1 MNVEQII
8 EFVNNQMYSKNG
20 HYLSDL
26 QKQLLSISW
35 SEPRKRYDEIAE
47 SCGYSVSYLKQDAG
61 PKLWQ
66 LLSEICEEKVKKT
79 NFRTVL
85 ERKIQ
90 LLEQQNCDRSQNFS
104 LINSPSEDFLEEKG
118 NDYNNQKNCKI
129 DWGTV
134 PDVHYFVGREAEL
147 SQLEKW
153 IVMDKCRCVGIVGMG
168 GMGKTHLSVK
178 LAENIYH
185 DFEYVIWRSLS
196 NAPYL
201 SNLISDILQFFTGQE
216 KDLIISIDQQ
226 ISRLINF
233 CNHHRC
239 LIILDNL
246 ETILATEVNSGYFQ
260 DSFQDYSKL
269 FQKLGECRHQSCL
282 LITSREKV
290 KEMVV
295 MCGDTLPV
303 RCFNLGGLNIDA
315 GLEILKIK
323 GCHWSN
329 ISQANF
335 LVENYNG
342 NPLTLKILGSTI
354 KELFNGSLSE
364 FLKNNVF
371 IFDEII
377 SLLEEHFQRL
387 SELGKKILYWLAI
400 NIDQVNTAQLESDL
414 YPKTSRQFITNALIS
429 LMGRSLIEFNDHFFS
444 LQPVVKEYLINK
456 FIQNIV
462 KEITTGDLELFNNYA
477 FLKTN
482 VSEYTRKSQINFII
496 KPLLD
501 RLITIFNGK
510 EYLESKLQD
519 ILKQL
524 RGNSHLY
531 SGYAV
536 GNILNLLWVLET
548 DLTGWD
554 FSGVTIRQA
563 YLQECNLY
571 GVNFSQ
577 SEFKQSIFPQRL
589 NNILSMVYSP
599 DNQCLVTGDVNGEI
613 SIWSLTE
620 NRLVSILKGHAG
632 WVHSV
637 AFSPDGKYLA
647 SGSSDQTIK
656 IWDLSTEKCVNTLS
670 GHHQRVRSTLFT
682 PDGQYLVSGASD
694 CSIKVWDVENGEC
707 VRTLKGHSSYV
718 WSVVISPDGQ
728 YLASGSEDKN
738 IKIWDLATGE
748 CLRTLTGHTRWI
760 RTLAFSPDGS
770 VLASGGGDRTIK
782 IWDWQ
787 TGECLKDLQG
797 HTQRIRSIAFHP
809 QENLLASG
817 AGDHTIRLWDWQ
829 EGICRK
835 TLHGHNSRLG
845 AICFRGDGKILA
857 SGGEDNAIK
866 QWEISTGQC
875 IKTWQ
880 GYASW
885 VQAVTFSPDGN
896 ILACGNEDKSI
907 TLWNL
912 DQFYSNRQITG
923 KLELLHGHKGWVCSV
938 AFSPDGKILAS
949 ASSDYT
955 LKTWDV
961 TTGKCLNTFRGHNRW
976 IRSVAF
982 SPDGKILASGS
993 GDYTLKIWD
1002 VVTGECIKTLQ
1013 GHQSWL
1019 WSVVFSPDGKIL
1031 ASGSED
1037 RTIKV
1042 WNTNT
1047 GKCQFTL
1054 EGHQS
1059 WVQSVIFSPDGKYL
1073 ASGSCDLS
1081 VRLWDVKTGTSLKV
1095 LIGHSS
1101 WVQSV
1106 AFSPDGKYLA
1116 SGSCDHTIRLWD
1128 VETGQCLKIL
1138 TGHSSWVW
1146 SLTFHP
1152 DGNYLASGSQD
1163 ETIKIW
1169 DLITGKC
1176 LTTLRSKRPLED
1188 SCFIGVKG
1196 LTKAEILTLKSLG
1209 GKCE

>member
-8 EFVNNQMYSKNG
+8 QFVNEQIYSKNG

-35 SEPRKRYDEIAE
+35 NEPRKRYEEIAE

-61 PKLWQ
+61 PKLWL
-66 LLSEICEEKVKKT
+66 LLSDICEEKVKKT

-90 LLEQQNCDRSQNFS
+90 TLEQENLEKNQNLPVIRAFS
-104 LINSPSEDFLEEKG
+104 G
-118 NDYNNQKNCKI
+118 NTTENNYRI
-129 DWGTV
+129 DWGTA
-134 PDVHYFVGREAEL
+134 PDVSYFVGRNLEL
-147 SQLEKW
+147 EELQTY
-153 IVMDKCRCVGIVGMG
+153 IIADKCRCVGIVGMG
-168 GMGKTHLSVK
+168 GMGKTYLSVK
-178 LAENIYH
+178 LAENICH

-196 NAPYL
+196 NGPYL
-201 SNLISDILQFFTGQE
+201 TNLISDILQFFTQQE
-216 KDLIISIDQQ
+216 KDLVPNVDEQ
-226 ISRLINF
+226 ISRLISF
-233 CNHHRC
+233 CNYHRC

-246 ETILATEVNSGYFQ
+246 ETILATGVNSGYFQ
-260 DSFQDYSKL
+260 DSFHDYSKL

-295 MCGDTLPV
+295 MCGETLPV
-303 RCFNLGGLNIDA
+303 RCLNLGGLNIDA

-329 ISQANF
+329 ISQANL

-342 NPLTLKILGSTI
+342 NPLTLKILGATI
-354 KELFNGSLSE
+354 KELFDGSLSE
-364 FLKNNVF
+364 FLKNKVL

-377 SLLEEHFQRL
+377 YLLEEHFQRL
-387 SELGKKILYWLAI
+387 SDLGKKILYWLAI
-400 NIDQVNTAQLESDL
+400 NIDQVSTADLESDI
-414 YPKTSRQFITNALIS
+414 YPKISRQLLITALKS
-429 LMGRSLIEFNDHFFS
+429 LMGRSLIEFNDHVFS

-456 FIQNIV
+456 FIQEIV
-462 KEITTGDLELFNNYA
+462 QELTTGNLDLFNNYA
-477 FLKTN
+477 LLKTD
-482 VSEYTRKSQINFII
+482 VSEYTRKAQINFII

-501 RLITIFNGK
+501 KLIIIFNSK
-510 EYLESKLQD
+510 ESLEDKLRE
-519 ILKQL
+519 ILIKIRANFPL
-524 RGNSHLY
+524 N
-531 SGYAV
+531 SGYVA
-536 GNILNLLWVLET
+536 GNILNLLCALEV

-554 FSGVTIRQA
+554 FSGLIIRQA
-563 YLQECNLY
+563 YLQECKLH
-571 GVNFSQ
+571 GVNFAN
-577 SEFKQSIFPQRL
+577 SEFKESVFPQRL
-589 NNILSMVYSP
+589 SNILSMVYSP
-599 DNQCLVTGDVNGEI
+599 DNQFLVTGDVNGEI
-613 SIWSLTE
+613 CVWSLKE

-656 IWDLSTEKCVNTLS
+656 IWDLAKEKCVNTLF

-707 VRTLKGHSSYV
+707 LQTLRGHSSYV
-718 WSVVISPDGQ
+718 WSVVITPDGK
-728 YLASGSEDKN
+728 YLASGSEDKT
-738 IKIWDLATGE
+738 IKIWDLEKGE
-748 CLRTLTGHTRWI
+748 CLRTLTGHTHWI

-782 IWDWQ
+782 IWHWQ
-787 TGECLKDLQG
+787 TGQCLRDLHG
-797 HTQRIRSIAFHP
+797 HTQRIRSIMFHP
-809 QENLLASG
+809 QEKILASG

-829 EGICRK
+829 QGTCRK

-866 QWEISTGQC
+866 QWEVSTGQC
-875 IKTWQ
+875 IRTWQ

-885 VQAVTFSPDGN
+885 VQAVTFSPDGD

-907 TLWNL
+907 KLWNL
-912 DQFYSNRQITG
+912 DKFNSEGQITG

-938 AFSPDGKILAS
+938 AFSPNGKILAS

-955 LKTWDV
+955 LKIWDV
-961 TTGKCLNTFRGHNRW
+961 ATGKCLNTLRGHNRW
-976 IRSVAF
+976 VRSVAF
-982 SPDGKILASGS
+982 SPDGKTLASAS

-1002 VVTGECIKTLQ
+1002 VTTGECIKTLR

-1031 ASGSED
+1031 ASASED
-1037 RTIKV
+1037 RTIKI
-1042 WNTNT
+1042 WDTKT
-1047 GKCQFTL
+1047 GKCLHTL
-1054 EGHQS
+1054 DGHHS
-1059 WVQSVIFSPDGKYL
+1059 WVQSITFSPDGKYL

-1081 VRLWDVKTGTSLKV
+1081 VRLWDVETGKCLKV

-1106 AFSPDGKYLA
+1106 VFSPDGKYLA
-1116 SGSCDHTIRLWD
+1116 SGSCDHTIRLWNA
-1128 VETGQCLKIL
+1128 ETGTLFKLLK
-1138 TGHSSWVW
+1138 GHSSWVW

-1152 DGNYLASGSQD
+1152 QGKYLASGSQD

-1169 DLITGKC
+1169 DLTTGEC
-1176 LTTLRSKRPLED
+1176 LITLRSKRPLED
-1188 SCFIGVKG
+1188 SCFVGVKG
-1196 LTKAEILTLKSLG
+1196 LTMAEIVTLKSLG
-1209 GKCE
+1209 AQS